1 MDKPTEMSW
10 WRYLAQN
17 VEEAV
22 GTVFFLV
29 MVMSVSI
36 GVLFRYVF
44 NHPLIWTEETANFS
58 FLWAIFMGAAAAAK
72 RHQHIVVDTLM
83 ILTPKLFQ
91 RVVGILTGGMI
102 AAMLAIV
109 TVVGL
114 QYAYSQRNTTTEAIE
129 MRVFWWALAAPTFS
143 TFAFWHTLQDL
154 LTLFRGEIVRA
165 EHDTAAP
172 AHESATGQGGTP

>member
-1 MDKPTEMSW
+1 MDESTEVSW
-10 WRYLAQN
+10 WWYLAQN

-29 MVMSVSI
+29 MVISVSI

-44 NHPLIWTEETANFS
+44 SHPLIWTEEIANFA

-83 ILTPKLFQ
+83 LLTPKLFQ
-91 RVVGILTGGMI
+91 RIVGILTGGMI
-102 AAMLAIV
+102 AAMLATV
-109 TVVGL
+109 TIVGL

-143 TFAFWHTLQDL
+143 TFAFWHTLQDIAKL
-154 LTLFRGEIVRA
+154 VRGEPVGA
-165 EHDTAAP
+165 ERDAVT
-172 AHESATGQGGTP
+172 AHEAATGQGGTL

>member
-1 MDKPTEMSW
+1 METSAEVSW
-10 WRYLAQN
+10 WRYLLQN

-29 MVMSVSI
+29 MVISVSI

-44 NHPLIWTEETANFS
+44 NHPLIWTEEIANFS
-58 FLWAIFMGAAAAAK
+58 FLWAIFMGSAAAAK

-83 ILTPKLFQ
+83 LLTPKLFQ
-91 RVVGILTGGMI
+91 RAVGIVTGSMI
-102 AAMLAIV
+102 AAMLATV

-143 TFAFWHTLQDL
+143 TFAFWHTLQDIVKL
-154 LTLFRGEIVRA
+154 VRGERVGA
-165 EHDTAAP
+165 EHDAVP
-172 AHESATGQGGTP
+172 AHEAATGQGGTL

>member
-1 MDKPTEMSW
+1 MNTSAETNW
-10 WRYLAQN
+10 WRYLIRN
-17 VEEAV
+17 IEEAV
-22 GTVFFLV
+22 GTAFFLV
-29 MVMSVSI
+29 MVVSVSI

-44 NHPLIWTEETANFS
+44 NHPLIWTEEIANFA

-91 RVVGILTGGMI
+91 RVVGILTGSMI
-102 AAMLAIV
+102 AAMLATV
-109 TVVGL
+109 TIVGL

-154 LTLFRGEIVRA
+154 VKLFRGESAGSER
-165 EHDTAAP
+165 DTVP
-172 AHESATGQGGTP
+172 ARESAAGQGGAL

>member
-1 MDKPTEMSW
+1 MDKSTEVSW
-10 WRYLAQN
+10 WRYLLQN

-29 MVMSVSI
+29 MVLSVSI

-44 NHPLIWTEETANFS
+44 NHPLIWTEEIANFA
-58 FLWAIFMGAAAAAK
+58 FLWGVFMGAAAAAK
-72 RHQHIVVDTLM
+72 RHTHIVVDTLM

-91 RVVGILTGGMI
+91 RIVGIFTGSLI
-102 AAMLAIV
+102 AVLLAVV

-143 TFAFWHTLQDL
+143 TFAFYHTLQDL
-154 LTLFRGEIVRA
+154 IKLFRGDIPGPGL
-165 EHDTAAP
+165 HDAP
-172 AHESATGQGGTP
+172 VHESAIGEGGSV

>member
-1 MDKPTEMSW
+1 MDESAELSW
-10 WRYLAQN
+10 YRYLAQN
-17 VEEAV
+17 VEEAA
-22 GTVFFLV
+22 GTVFFLM
-29 MVMSVSI
+29 MVVSVSI
-36 GVLFRYVF
+36 GVLFRYAF
-44 NHPLIWTEETANFS
+44 NHPLIWTEEIANFS

-91 RVVGILTGGMI
+91 RVVGILTGSMI

-109 TVVGL
+109 TIVGL

-143 TFAFWHTLQDL
+143 TFACWHTLQDL
-154 LTLFRGEIVRA
+154 IKLFRGDVPGA
-165 EHDTAAP
+165 EQHAIP
-172 AHESATGQGGTP
+172 VHEPATGQGGTL